1 MPILNFDEPSRSSRK
16 GVTPITVNKPLKL
29 ILGIGALA
37 GVIALGSTLAANIG
51 INTGA
56 PIEFGQGVA
65 QTTAC
70 SGTTPITVLPT
81 SSFVNAPGAAG
92 DFYFTSLTISNIPNS
107 CVGRQ
112 FSISAFGKSG
122 NPLKL
127 TKCSDIGTTPVIKF
141 MGNSETSYTADS
153 LADMYTRVTNKT
165 STSFTVDWDSG
176 SECGGSAT
184 TLAKNVYNITIESSK
199 DSGTYIS
206 TTASVN
212 VDATSTADISG
223 SYWVNNGTTGDD
235 LSFYG
240 NPPQTNSGSEDGGG
254 NLEFNGNPEIPQY
267 ATGNY
272 AVDSK
277 PLHRVTV
284 ELWMKLESE
293 TGNDWP
299 MLFVTGTDSQYDIAR
314 VDNEVGF
321 NTWNDD
327 IYGFD
332 ASSYMGSW
340 HHYVFVLSDGDRNTQ
355 KIYVDGVLQSLTANG
370 FLGDHAGA
378 EHSANRNFP
387 ITGFFSAFS
396 NSGWLQAHAFV
407 GGMRIYPGELPL
419 ASIQAN
425 FTSYH
430 SRLP

>member
-1 MPILNFDEPSRSSRK
+1 MTFLNFDDSNPSSGSGKTSRSVK
-16 GVTPITVNKPLKL
+16 KPLRL

-184 TLAKNVYNITIESSK
+184 TLAKNVYNITIESATGSSIWDGITWTESTEAGPLRYA
-199 DSGTYIS
+199 DSL
-206 TTASVN
+206 
-212 VDATSTADISG
+212 
-223 SYWVNNGTTGDD
+223 TGDQPVWLRD
-235 LSFYG
+235 
-240 NPPQTNSGSEDGGG
+240 TK
-254 NLEFNGNPEIPQY
+254 
-267 ATGNY
+267 
-272 AVDSK
+272 V
-277 PLHRVTV
+277 
-284 ELWMKLESE
+284 
-293 TGNDWP
+293 
-299 MLFVTGTDSQYDIAR
+299 
-314 VDNEVGF
+314 
-321 NTWNDD
+321 
-327 IYGFD
+327 
-332 ASSYMGSW
+332 
-340 HHYVFVLSDGDRNTQ
+340 
-355 KIYVDGVLQSLTANG
+355 SLTAG
-370 FLGDHAGA
+370 
-378 EHSANRNFP
+378 
-387 ITGFFSAFS
+387 SAFEYGSSSKGLHIIGDANTYGYPYITDFTIPEAQKVTVQFTFYHNSQCSDQGVILFSDGTLPAWVWGYNSSGFAAQFDCENPVLNTMDASDSGS
-396 NSGWLQAHAFV
+396 NILTIGQAYIGILTYDPSLVSDANLTFV
-407 GGMRIYPGELPL
+407 TKTLTGETLDTRRLWGTLPVGFDYRVGIS
-419 ASIQAN
+419 ADPDGDTN
-425 FTSYH
+425 G
-430 SRLP
+430 LPAYFKNLIITIG